1 MNLQTVS
8 DRTMSVESEY
18 KDDDDIYPDP
28 EQMIA
33 YNNISSTPSPQSE
46 LDDYGKE
53 RFLVFDAV
61 YISTD
66 YERRSYI
73 EQLSGTPDH
82 QILLLLLLLFLDPV
96 LPTAP
101 VVSNTM
107 FNHQKYLFN
116 QVSKHN
122 QSDAQCLQSMQ
133 YLQLPPKS

>member
-33 YNNISSTPSPQSE
+33 YNNISSPPSPQSE

-53 RFLVFDAV
+53 RFLVFDTV
-61 YISTD
+61 HISTD

-73 EQLSGTPDH
+73 EQLSGTH
-82 QILLLLLLLFLDPV
+82 LIIRYYYYYY
-96 LPTAP
+96 
-101 VVSNTM
+101 S
-107 FNHQKYLFN
+107 
-116 QVSKHN
+116 
-122 QSDAQCLQSMQ
+122 
-133 YLQLPPKS
+133 